1 MNPFGRP
8 QPVMVTPPEA
18 LPGRTDYAYPL
29 ATTHAVLGTPLEGPW
44 PDGIELISFGMGCFW
59 GAEKKFWQVPGV
71 YSTAAGYQGG
81 FTPFPTY
88 EEACTG
94 LTGHTESVMVAYNPN
109 KVSTFTLLKT
119 FWENHDPTTE
129 YRQGNDIGT
138 QYRSAAFWTNEDQ
151 RKLIE
156 ASREAYS
163 GALAGSGLGP
173 ITTELAP
180 AAEHKFY
187 YAEDYHQQ
195 YLAPTKNPNGYDC
208 HANTGVALPSI
219 VVE

>member
-151 RKLIE
+151 HKLIE

-163 GALAGSGLGP
+163 GALARSGLGP

-180 AAEHKFY
+180 ADEHKFY